1 MPRWDDFFLTLN
13 RIRFEASG
21 VPQNFA
27 EHAAGQVMA
36 ITQPEDWDR
45 GWSAAGNYREAF
57 SLAASQAA
65 RDADRER
72 LERLGRTLQRMGQR
86 MAEMPGE
93 FFPRA
98 MARNLQ
104 LSGCRALAKAWDDLD
119 EREKARPFEDL
130 ARALDP
136 KRHPPPTMPP
146 DALDEYRGSG
156 FVLRAYKGSRQPYS
170 TPVTEAELRGGRL
183 AEYALYE
190 RFIVHAGAAFLFL
203 VAIIVSVAVWRDR
216 RVLGSLPARL
226 MGLLRPRDRA
236 LNLGL
241 GLLLPAALYVLS
253 TCSGWIAPRDKG
265 LDGTRFILWLI
276 QVVSLG
282 IAAILLTLHSTRR
295 CLARRGTM
303 LAMEVRGPFPMLWM
317 GILALGMIPVAAVMP
332 RLMNSSGPG
341 TMLCWIT
348 AGFMAG
354 MPLLWLL
361 NLAAYQ
367 FAGNP
372 ARRLHRALL
381 LRAVVW
387 PVALLMVM
395 AAVAIPFLQQEERYW
410 IGRLGYDAHTPTFDF
425 FNTRTDQEYADWIRA
440 EMKRELERLEMR

>member
-1 MPRWDDFFLTLN
+1 
-13 RIRFEASG
+13 
-21 VPQNFA
+21 
-27 EHAAGQVMA
+27 
-36 ITQPEDWDR
+36 
-45 GWSAAGNYREAF
+45 
-57 SLAASQAA
+57 
-65 RDADRER
+65 
-72 LERLGRTLQRMGQR
+72 
-86 MAEMPGE
+86 
-93 FFPRA
+93 
-98 MARNLQ
+98 
-104 LSGCRALAKAWDDLD
+104 
-119 EREKARPFEDL
+119 
-130 ARALDP
+130 
-136 KRHPPPTMPP
+136 
-146 DALDEYRGSG
+146 
-156 FVLRAYKGSRQPYS
+156 
-170 TPVTEAELRGGRL
+170 
-183 AEYALYE
+183 
-190 RFIVHAGAAFLFL
+190 
-203 VAIIVSVAVWRDR
+203 
-216 RVLGSLPARL
+216 
-226 MGLLRPRDRA
+226 
-236 LNLGL
+236 
-241 GLLLPAALYVLS
+241 
-253 TCSGWIAPRDKG
+253 
-265 LDGTRFILWLI
+265 
-276 QVVSLG
+276 
-282 IAAILLTLHSTRR
+282 
-295 CLARRGTM
+295 
-303 LAMEVRGPFPMLWM
+303 MLWM